1 MVVLSSSSLL
11 LSWEPPDIIN
21 QNGIIRYYLVSCID
35 MLTFTESKYR
45 VDSEHSQL
53 VLSALH
59 PYRSYRCTIAAI
71 TVAVGVNASPVIITT
86 LDDGKEVIIFF
97 NLRRLHSLPLYL

>member
-53 VLSALH
+53 VLSGLH
-59 PYRSYRCTIAAI
+59 PYHSYRCTIAAI

-86 LDDGKEVIIFF
+86 LDDGKEVIFF
-97 NLRRLHSLPLYL
+97 SNLRRLHSLPLYL